1 MLASHQGEEACVLPQ
16 PKTKAL
22 LALSGIQGFGY
33 NSTLI
38 SVMIAGL
45 RSIKRMCFLHGCEI
59 MFLHLE
65 SIGRSHIRGIHM
77 WLEWGCV
84 QLCGNVCSCMGM
96 CSSMG
101 MHPALQECM
110 QLHGNACSP
119 GGMHAALASSEVPGV
134 SVIRSVWAECLLPLA
149 ALQLFH
155 GALSQ
160 CFQQ

>member
-1 MLASHQGEEACVLPQ
+1 MSCHNPRQMYCLHYLACR
-16 PKTKAL
+16 AL
-22 LALSGIQGFGY
+22 VITAH
-33 NSTLI
+33 

-45 RSIKRMCFLHGCEI
+45 RSIKRMRFFHGCEI

-65 SIGRSHIRGIHM
+65 SIGRSHIRGIHT
-77 WLEWGCV
+77 WPEWGCM
-84 QLCGNVCSCMGM
+84 QLCRNA

-101 MHPALQECM
+101 MH
-110 QLHGNACSP
+110 
-119 GGMHAALASSEVPGV
+119 AALGECTQRYPAARCP
-134 SVIRSVWAECLLPLA
+134 VIRSVWAECLSLA